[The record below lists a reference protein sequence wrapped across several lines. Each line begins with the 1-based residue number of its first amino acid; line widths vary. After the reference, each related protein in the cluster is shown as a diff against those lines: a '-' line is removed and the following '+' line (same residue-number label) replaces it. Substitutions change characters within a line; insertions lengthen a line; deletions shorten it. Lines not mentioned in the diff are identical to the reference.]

1 MKKLS
6 RKGEFFCV
14 LESGDWGTG
23 SQVSGGDD
31 VLCSVGQEE
40 DDVGDD
46 EDRHGGLQWEKG
58 VDVIPKEHD
67 ADDKDDAGE
76 HFRKKTC
83 GFEDLAALFVF
94 SHGKHE
100 ERVRMAQR
108 MALAMPRERLLSMA
122 ERASFSV
129 SLKSSA

>member
-1 MKKLS
+1 M
-6 RKGEFFCV
+6 
-14 LESGDWGTG
+14 GTG

-31 VLCSVGQEE
+31 VLCGVGQEE

-46 EDRHGGLQWEKG
+46 EDRHGVVQWEKG
-58 VDVIPKEHD
+58 VDVTPKEHD
-67 ADDKDDAGE
+67 VDDKEEVGA
-76 HFRKKTC
+76 HFREKTC
-83 GFEDLAALFVF
+83 GFEDLAILFVF
-94 SHGKHE
+94 SHRKHD

-108 MALAMPRERLLSMA
+108 VAPAMPREKLLSMA

>member
-1 MKKLS
+1 M
-6 RKGEFFCV
+6 
-14 LESGDWGTG
+14 GTG

-31 VLCSVGQEE
+31 VLCGVGKEE
-40 DDVGDD
+40 DQVGDD
-46 EDRHGGLQWEKG
+46 EDRHGAVQWEKG
-58 VDVIPKEHD
+58 VDVTSKEHD
-67 ADDKDDAGE
+67 DKDNAGA
-76 HFRKKTC
+76 HFREKTC

-100 ERVRMAQR
+100 ERPRMAQR
-108 MALAMPRERLLSMA
+108 VALAMPRERLLSMA

>member
-1 MKKLS
+1 M
-6 RKGEFFCV
+6 
-14 LESGDWGTG
+14 G

-31 VLCSVGQEE
+31 VLCGIGQEE
-40 DDVGDD
+40 DGVGDD
-46 EDRHGGLQWEKG
+46 EDRHGVVQWKKG
-58 VDVIPKEHD
+58 VDVIAKEHD

-76 HFRKKTC
+76 HFRETTC
-83 GFEDLAALFVF
+83 GFEDLAALLVF

-100 ERVRMAQR
+100 EHPRMAQR
-108 MALAMPRERLLSMA
+108 VALAMPRERLLPMA

>member
-1 MKKLS
+1 M
-6 RKGEFFCV
+6 
-14 LESGDWGTG
+14 GTG

-31 VLCSVGQEE
+31 VLCGVGKEE

-46 EDRHGGLQWEKG
+46 EDRHGAVQWEKG
-58 VDVIPKEHD
+58 VDVTPKEHD

-76 HFRKKTC
+76 HFQETTC

-94 SHGKHE
+94 SHRKHE
-100 ERVRMAQR
+100 ECLRMAQR
-108 MALAMPRERLLSMA
+108 VTLAMPGERLLSMA
-122 ERASFSV
+122 ERESFSF